1 MLDVHAP
8 HKRLEGLREFF
19 IHIFTITVGLVI
31 ATQIETFVEWRHHVH
46 LAEEARA
53 SLHSE
58 IQQNL
63 ADLKSAEA
71 GLRTWRLEI
80 ADDLKAVEKICDNPN
95 DKAARKVN
103 LRLAARGTSL
113 NNTAWKTA
121 ESTGAL
127 AFMPYDEARR
137 YAEIYEA
144 QSQLMALQ
152 GPPAEDVARV
162 LGLIDKFHFHANSEL
177 TPEQASEMAEQLGL
191 AQFHLAQA
199 GAVLKKNIEL
209 NQAMLEHRA
218 PKEDFTESLN

>member
-53 SLHSE
+53 SLHTE
-58 IQQNL
+58 IEKNL

-71 GLRTWRLEI
+71 GLHVWRGEI
-80 ADDLKAVEKICDNPN
+80 ADDLKALEKISDNPS
-95 DKAARKVN
+95 DKAARKVK
-103 LRLAARGTSL
+103 LRLTARGTSL

-127 AFMPYDEARR
+127 EFMPYDEARR

-144 QSQLMALQ
+144 QSELMSLQ
-152 GPPAEDVARV
+152 APPAEDIAHM
-162 LGLIDKFHFHANSEL
+162 LGLIDKFHLHADL
-177 TPEQASEMAEQLGL
+177 VITPDQASAMAEQLGL

-199 GAVLKKNIEL
+199 DAVLKKNIEL
-209 NQAMLEHRA
+209 NQAMLEHRT